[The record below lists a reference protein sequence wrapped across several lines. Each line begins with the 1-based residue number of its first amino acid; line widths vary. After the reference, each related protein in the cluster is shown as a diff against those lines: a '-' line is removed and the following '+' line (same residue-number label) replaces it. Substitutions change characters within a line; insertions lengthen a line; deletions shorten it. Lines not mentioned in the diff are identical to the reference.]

1 VTAALEIQRTNKVIG
16 ASLEAA
22 PTLFV
27 TDSKVKET
35 LQSVPFHDICITS
48 AITITDEGAPDDA
61 FALPEID
68 GMSVTFDKATGEKC
82 QRCWKVLPDVGSH
95 THDGVCGRCDT
106 AL

>member
-1 VTAALEIQRTNKVIG
+1 M
-16 ASLEAA
+16 
-22 PTLFV
+22 
-27 TDSKVKET
+27 

-82 QRCWKVLPDVGSH
+82 HRCWKVLPDVGSH
-95 THDGVCGRCDT
+95 AHDGVCGRCDT